1 MAAQGRPA
9 SAKGRPAR
17 QWTVVLAL
25 PAQGHSAELCR
36 HPRPGSVVAGAFQ
49 RPAPSRSSYKTARG
63 QTGRGLARCPLS
75 GSKRPLSR
83 PSMRRPMGRGAPCEF
98 ASAPQDFSPAARSL
112 WSSLWQLPQIKESDR
127 LSVERLCRLEH
138 EAASLRAELAKTG
151 PILKR
156 PVQNARG
163 EIIAHETVPS
173 PTLLPLRKI
182 GSELAVLCDALG
194 LTP

>member
-1 MAAQGRPA
+1 
-9 SAKGRPAR
+9 
-17 QWTVVLAL
+17 
-25 PAQGHSAELCR
+25 
-36 HPRPGSVVAGAFQ
+36 
-49 RPAPSRSSYKTARG
+49 
-63 QTGRGLARCPLS
+63 
-75 GSKRPLSR
+75 
-83 PSMRRPMGRGAPCEF
+83 MGRGAPCEF

-182 GSELAVLCDALG
+182 GSELAVLCEALG
-194 LTP
+194 LTPAARRHLGLDVLPPALKPDELDQLKKKHAAKRGEADPGVDGRQAW